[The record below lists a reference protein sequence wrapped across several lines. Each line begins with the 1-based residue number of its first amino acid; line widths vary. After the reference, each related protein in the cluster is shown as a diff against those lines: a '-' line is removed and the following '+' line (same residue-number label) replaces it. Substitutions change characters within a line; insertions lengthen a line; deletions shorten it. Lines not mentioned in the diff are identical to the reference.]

1 MLILISIIITLELFS
16 IIKFYKSRAK
26 TLKIF
31 LSSENNYSSEIL
43 LLRKTSSD
51 NEFNTF
57 INLIAIIGV
66 SPQEFFLG
74 VKSNNDLVHL
84 NRNPSIVNSS
94 VLSNKINQC
103 KNKYLGFTG
112 FLISIYIKRNINLLD
127 KFRINLHEIIDAQI
141 PENEYQKR
149 IDKLDFFEPL
159 DIYFSSINNENKIT
173 SWSRYFR
180 NKKSYLNRK
189 KAEKQIIKK
198 EKYIPPIPFEAYN
211 KLLINLAN
219 NLYKRKWISSSKEF
233 VKIFTTIKIEN
244 TQLSTRVDWFG
255 KKNQFYFLFYFLNK
269 KKQVF
274 GEDINLNSLLCKHFL
289 YKGNPIKRTDISS
302 GINKLKPHFDE
313 QMKPLVN
320 TKTGK
325 SLMEV
330 WNVCELIF
338 D

>member
-1 MLILISIIITLELFS
+1 MLIFFLTIITLELFS
-16 IIKFYKSRAK
+16 IIKFYRFRAK

-31 LSSENNYSSEIL
+31 LSNENDYSSEIL

-74 VKSNNDLVHL
+74 IKSNDDLVHL

-94 VLSNKINQC
+94 VLSNKIHQF

-112 FLISIYIKRNINLLD
+112 LLLVIYVKRNIDLLD
-127 KFRINLHEIIDAQI
+127 KFRINIHEIIDAQI

-173 SWSRYFR
+173 SWDRYFR

-189 KAEKQIIKK
+189 KAENQIIKK

-211 KLLINLAN
+211 KLLISLAD

-233 VKIFTTIKIEN
+233 VKIFTTTKIEN
-244 TQLSTRVDWFG
+244 TQLSTRVEWFG
-255 KKNQFYFLFYFLNK
+255 KKYQFYFLFYFLNK

-274 GEDINLNSLLCKHFL
+274 GEDVNLNSLLSKHFS
-289 YKGNPIKRTDISS
+289 YKGNPIKRSHISS
-302 GINKLKPHFDE
+302 GFNKLKPLLDNE
-313 QMKPLVN
+313 MKPYTN
-320 TKTGK
+320 TKIGR
-325 SLMEV
+325 SLNDV
-330 WNVCELIF
+330 WEVCELFF